1 MAKVAKPVKMI
12 LTLGYNNFILEA
24 EAAMELFKMLSGG
37 VELYDTVWNNDTR
50 KQEPRVKPMDIDDN
64 SLKLRML
71 TEETYA
77 LGKLLYATEQ
87 SQEVKP

>member
-1 MAKVAKPVKMI
+1 MGKVTKPTRMI
-12 LTLGYNNFILEA
+12 LSLGYHNFILDA
-24 EAAMELFKMLSGG
+24 DAAMELFKVLSSG
-37 VELYDTVWNNDTR
+37 VELYDVAWNSESK

-77 LGKLLYATEQ
+77 LGKLLYAAEQ
-87 SQEVKP
+87 SQEAKS